1 MSEKG
6 LQGFRSSRSL
16 EESEVDI
23 RNKEEEEEEEEEEV
37 GVMSNARAKIFRAG
51 KWVERRAHGLK
62 IRSGVEKRGTKL
74 TGNLE

>member
-23 RNKEEEEEEEEEEV
+23 RNKEEEV

-51 KWVERRAHGLK
+51 EWVERRAYGLK
-62 IRSGVEKRGTKL
+62 VRSGVEKRGTKL